1 MTSDIYKSKQIKQK
15 INLFY
20 SFNYKN
26 LLIITDHMKVCKLS
40 LSQKNREFIRTIA
53 LYQSWLSYGNS
64 TSIFITI
71 NSK

>member
-26 LLIITDHMKVCKLS
+26 LLIITDHMKACKLS
-40 LSQKNREFIRTIA
+40 LSQKN
-53 LYQSWLSYGNS
+53 
-64 TSIFITI
+64 
-71 NSK
+71 